1 MYTVKYELTD
11 FGVVLWILCVHR
23 AMSILY
29 FEDFSAWCVPTDI

>member
-11 FGVVLWILCVHR
+11 FGVPWFLCVHR